1 MKLSDK
7 VKAVSRMQ
15 QYIATHLDE
24 NITLDDVADVA
35 GHSKYHA
42 LRIFKELTGR
52 TVFETIR
59 AMRLTKAAQCLQIM
73 MKR

>member
-42 LRIFKELTGR
+42 LRILR
-52 TVFETIR
+52 S
-59 AMRLTKAAQCLQIM
+59 
-73 MKR
+73 